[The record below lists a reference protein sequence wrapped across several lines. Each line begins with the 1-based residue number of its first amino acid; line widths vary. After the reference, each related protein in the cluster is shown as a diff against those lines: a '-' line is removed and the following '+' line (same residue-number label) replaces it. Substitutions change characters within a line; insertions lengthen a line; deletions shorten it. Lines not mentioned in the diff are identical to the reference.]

1 MNEREISEIKRILS
15 PTRNAIS
22 SVHGCYVNAEGAII
36 AKFNQSVAMME
47 ESELEKYLSI
57 FKRTLSGGIGKNLI
71 NIPFSS
77 EVVLNGEEHKLL
89 MSLRENPNDEASLD
103 SLYSKISSTYKS
115 EDNYVILLIRNA
127 YDVPKKNKN
136 DDADE
141 DAIGVYTFISCAV
154 CPVKST
160 KAALTYDSDGKKFVN
175 FGGSNAISAPEL
187 GFLFPSFDDR
197 QTNIYDTLFF
207 TRSDEETYEEL
218 TQALF
223 RNNIKMP
230 AKLQSQTFKTVLAES
245 MEKDCS
251 FSLARSVHKQICDKI
266 EEHKESRDP
275 TPLTLTQ
282 NAVKDILSN
291 CGVSGEKLAVLE
303 QNFTESFGKNAELP
317 PKNIISPSKF
327 ELKTPNVT
335 IKVAKGYEDLVDVK
349 VINGQKFIV
358 IRADEGVELNGLNV
372 NIEE

>member
-15 PTRNAIS
+15 PTRNAIH

-36 AKFNQSVAMME
+36 AKFNQSVALME
-47 ESELEKYLSI
+47 ESELEKYLGI

-89 MSLRENPNDEASLD
+89 MALRENPDDESLLD
-103 SLYSKISSTYKS
+103 SLYSKIGSSYKS

-141 DAIGVYTFISCAV
+141 DSVGVYTFISCAV

-187 GFLFPSFDDR
+187 GFLFPSFDNR
-197 QTNIYDTLFF
+197 ETNIYDTLFY

-218 TQALF
+218 TLALF
-223 RNNIKMP
+223 KNSIKMP

-245 MEKDCS
+245 MESDCS
-251 FSLARSVHKQICDKI
+251 FSLARSVHKQIRDKI

-282 NAVKDILSN
+282 TTVKDILSN
-291 CGVSGEKLAVLE
+291 CGVSNEKLTALE
-303 QNFTESFGKNAELP
+303 QKFTESFGKTAELP
-317 PKNIISPSKF
+317 PKNIINPSKF

-335 IKVAKGYEDLVDVK
+335 VNVAKGYEDLVDIK

-358 IRADEGVELNGLNV
+358 IRADEGVEVNGLNV
-372 NIEE
+372 SIEE